1 MAVLLPDRVIVH
13 YLFIAKESR
22 AESGYS
28 EVVMP
33 GFSKLVQQ
41 KRKPLTGFYKD
52 ATEDQIPA
60 ESDTL

>member
-22 AESGYS
+22 AENGYS
-28 EVVMP
+28 EVVLP
-33 GFSKLVQQ
+33 GFAKLVKQ

-52 ATEDQIPA
+52 ATEDQD
-60 ESDTL
+60 SSQD

>member
-1 MAVLLPDRVIVH
+1 MAVLLPDWVIAH

-33 GFSKLVQQ
+33 GFFQA
-41 KRKPLTGFYKD
+41 G
-52 ATEDQIPA
+52 AA
-60 ESDTL
+60 EKEAAHGLLQRRDRRSDSSRE